1 MFEIFTLSN
10 RNGRETRL
18 LTPYPSKSLFYVG
31 SLIWNVVR
39 DLIKIYEFSIKS
51 GPIKSAIRGLI
62 LKIQKQG
69 DPDEWQHGT
78 WNTLQYQHS
87 TVLTMKPL
95 LAIFIMAV
103 L

>member
-51 GPIKSAIRGLI
+51 GPIKSAIKGAHPQNPKAR
-62 LKIQKQG
+62 
-69 DPDEWQHGT
+69 
-78 WNTLQYQHS
+78 
-87 TVLTMKPL
+87 
-95 LAIFIMAV
+95 
-103 L
+103 

>member
-31 SLIWNVVR
+31 SLICNVVR

-62 LKIQKQG
+62 LRIQKQG

-78 WNTLQYQHS
+78 HFSINSINYET
-87 TVLTMKPL
+87 PFGD
-95 LAIFIMAV
+95 FIMAV

>member
-10 RNGRETRL
+10 RNCRETRL

-69 DPDEWQHGT
+69 DPDEWQHET
-78 WNTLQYQHS
+78 WNTLQYQQY
-87 TVLTMKPL
+87 
-95 LAIFIMAV
+95 
-103 L
+103 

>member
-69 DPDEWQHGT
+69 DPDEW
-78 WNTLQYQHS
+78 
-87 TVLTMKPL
+87 
-95 LAIFIMAV
+95 
-103 L
+103 

>member
-10 RNGRETRL
+10 RNGRATRL
-18 LTPYPSKSLFYVG
+18 LTPYPSKSLFYAG

-51 GPIKSAIRGLI
+51 EPIKSAIRWLI

-78 WNTLQYQHS
+78 WNTLQYQQY
-87 TVLTMKPL
+87 
-95 LAIFIMAV
+95 
-103 L
+103 